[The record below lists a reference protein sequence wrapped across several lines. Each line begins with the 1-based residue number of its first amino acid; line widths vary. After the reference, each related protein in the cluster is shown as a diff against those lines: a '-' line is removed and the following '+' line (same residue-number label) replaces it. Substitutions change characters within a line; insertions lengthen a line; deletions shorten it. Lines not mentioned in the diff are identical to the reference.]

1 VTEGDPIWLDRRLFP
16 YDSRFVDVHGNRLH
30 YIDEGSGPL
39 LLFLHGNPTWSFLYR
54 HIVERLAHHFRC
66 IAVDYPG
73 FGLSVAR
80 RGYGF
85 TPPDQT
91 IVIEGFVDALD
102 LPKLSIMVQD
112 WGGPIGLGFAARRPD
127 RVQSLIIGNSFA
139 WPATPG
145 MKGFSYVFG
154 NPLARFLIR
163 RTNVL
168 ARWLIPAGIS
178 RTLSAA
184 ELAAYLGPFPTP
196 ASRLPTWIFAREIR
210 ASAPYLAEVEAGLA
224 RLRDKPAL
232 IVWGSADGAF
242 QAADRDRF
250 ASLFA
255 DHHIVD
261 LVDAKHFIQED
272 AAPKIAAAILE
283 WRSRLIASEEA
294 VR

>member
-1 VTEGDPIWLDRRLFP
+1 VREDDPVWLDRRLFP
-16 YDSRFVDVHGNRLH
+16 YDSRFVDVGGHRLH
-30 YIDEGSGPL
+30 YIDEGSGPV

-54 HIVERLAHHFRC
+54 HIVRRLSPHFRC

-85 TPPDQT
+85 TPREHSMA
-91 IVIEGFVDALD
+91 IEGFVDALD
-102 LPKLSIMVQD
+102 LSLLSIMVQD
-112 WGGPIGLGFAARRPD
+112 WGGPIGLGFAARQPD

-145 MKGFSYVFG
+145 MKGFSYIFG
-154 NPLARFLIR
+154 TPFAHYLIR

-184 ELAAYLGPFPTP
+184 ELAACLGPFPTP
-196 ASRLPTWIFAREIR
+196 ASRLPTWIFARHIR
-210 ASAPYLAEVEAGLA
+210 ASAPYLAEVERGLN
-224 RLRDKPAL
+224 RLSDKPAL
-232 IVWGSADGAF
+232 ILWGSADGAF

-255 DHHIVD
+255 DHRIVD
-261 LVDAKHFIQED
+261 LFDAKHFIQED
-272 AAPKIAAAILE
+272 AAPEIAAAILD
-283 WRSRLIASEEA
+283 WRSRLIVSEEA